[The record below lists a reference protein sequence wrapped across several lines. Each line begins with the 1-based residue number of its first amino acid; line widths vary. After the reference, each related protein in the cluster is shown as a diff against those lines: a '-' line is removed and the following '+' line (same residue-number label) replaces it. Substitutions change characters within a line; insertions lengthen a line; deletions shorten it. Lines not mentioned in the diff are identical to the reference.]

1 MVRAK
6 FVVQSVKRHLPWADK
21 KPVTVE
27 LSPVTGGSQENQKF
41 FASTPSGNITFTV
54 HGDVGGL
61 FEPGQEYYVD
71 FTPALTE

>member
-6 FVVQSVKRHLPWADK
+6 FVVQSVKHHLSWADK

-27 LSPVTGGSQENQKF
+27 LSPVTGGSEENQKF

-54 HGDVGGL
+54 SGDVGEM
-61 FEPGQEYYVD
+61 FEPGQAYYVD
-71 FTPALTE
+71 FTPAPAE